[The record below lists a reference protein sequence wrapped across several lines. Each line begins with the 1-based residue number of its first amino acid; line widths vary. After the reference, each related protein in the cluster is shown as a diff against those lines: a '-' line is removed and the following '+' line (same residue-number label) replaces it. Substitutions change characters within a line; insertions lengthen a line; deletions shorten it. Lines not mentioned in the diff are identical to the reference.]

1 MSPSTGIADVD
12 VGTVGVGV
20 VTGLVVEGGVVAGV
34 YPDPPALTIT
44 LSIRGPPSFERV

>member
-34 YPDPPALTIT
+34 YPDPRHLQLLCQFAVHVI
-44 LSIRGPPSFERV
+44 